1 MPSFYHLWTNEY
13 WDILPW
19 ILKNSPCHEP
29 IRMEKFCPML
39 QVSQAYW
46 IKKMWLSLWK
56 GVNKN
61 MRWIW
66 NTPPAAGPLA
76 GKDIAFVSV
85 GIQWFKSWL
94 IHNICRDVL
103 FQGDGLEFKR
113 QFPKI
118 KAQLKDIIERWSWR
132 GLSQCVEMLGVICVP
147 GQEYNR
153 RTARASE
160 RTVSRKW
167 NPTK

>member
-1 MPSFYHLWTNEY
+1 MPSFYYLRTNEY

-46 IKKMWLSLWK
+46 IKKCDCLCEKELTRTWGESGTLLLLQAP
-56 GVNKN
+56 
-61 MRWIW
+61 
-66 NTPPAAGPLA
+66 T

-85 GIQWFKSWL
+85 GIQWFKSWR

-118 KAQLKDIIERWSWR
+118 KAQLKDIIERWSWW